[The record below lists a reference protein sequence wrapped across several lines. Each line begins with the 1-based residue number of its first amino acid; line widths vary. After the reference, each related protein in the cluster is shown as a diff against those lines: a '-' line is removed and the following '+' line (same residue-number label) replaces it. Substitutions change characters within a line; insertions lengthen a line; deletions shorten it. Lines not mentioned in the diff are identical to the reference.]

1 MLSQT
6 SNSKVLGVYWA
17 YIWPQ
22 FMKWNAWALTHV
34 TCLFK
39 VCWEKKRDKNH
50 ISPFSAYAKA
60 GHCLEFAYIMM
71 ATVDYLSEDKKEDQ
85 VASAVSWPQV
95 IHHSLHCNGKT
106 MAPTESKLAKN

>member
-1 MLSQT
+1 ML
-6 SNSKVLGVYWA
+6 G
-17 YIWPQ
+17 
-22 FMKWNAWALTHV
+22 
-34 TCLFK
+34 
-39 VCWEKKRDKNH
+39 EKRETNY
-50 ISPFSAYAKA
+50 ISPFSAYTKA

-85 VASAVSWPQV
+85 VASSVSWPQV